1 MENVILLVHI
11 LAAAAVIGLVLVQHG
26 KGADMGASFG
36 GGGGGA
42 SGSLFGVSGSANL
55 LSRLTALF
63 TVVFFAT
70 SLTLAYM
77 SSSTGDSVVE
87 VNASEAAPTTL
98 ELGEGV
104 DVAPVDVPGVE
115 PVETPVDVPK

>member
-1 MENVILLVHI
+1 MENIILLVHI

-42 SGSLFGVSGSANL
+42 SGSLFGVSGSSNL

-77 SSSTGDSVVE
+77 SSSTGDSVVKQDTTAE
-87 VNASEAAPTTL
+87 EMPKTL
-98 ELGEGV
+98 EMGE
-104 DVAPVDVPGVE
+104 AVDVPA
-115 PVETPVDVPK
+115 ETPVDVPE